1 MLKTILLVLAAGLG
15 LVLLLAAFRPDSF
28 RIERSLV
35 IKAPPEKIYPHL
47 TDFKA
52 WMAWSPWEKKDPALK
67 RTYSGAERGVGSA
80 YAWAGEKAGE
90 GRMEIA
96 EATPAS
102 NVRIKIE
109 FLKPLEASNVVDFT
123 LRPEGDR
130 TVVRW
135 SMHGPQP
142 YLNKLAGL
150 FMDIDRL
157 VGRDFEAG
165 LAALKAVAETPA

>member
-1 MLKTILLVLAAGLG
+1 MIKTILLVLGVAIA

-28 RIERSLV
+28 RIERSLA
-35 IKAPPEKIYPHL
+35 IQAPPEKIYPHL
-47 TDFKA
+47 TDFRA
-52 WMAWSPWEKKDPALK
+52 WGAWSPWEKKDPALK
-67 RTYSGAERGVGSA
+67 RTFAGAERGVGSS
-80 YAWAGEKAGE
+80 YAWEGDKVGQ

-102 NVRIKIE
+102 NVRIKLD
-109 FLKPLEASNVVDFT
+109 FVSPLEAHNVVDFT
-123 LRPEGDR
+123 LRPEGNK

-135 SMHGPQP
+135 SMQGPQP
-142 YLNKLAGL
+142 YLNKVIGI

-165 LAALKAVAETPA
+165 LAALKAVAEK